1 MCYLLQL
8 KTVYF
13 DAFGPFVILY
23 RPSKVFGQLNL
34 FWFPRIRILMCLSL
48 VLVKKAPLHFRC
60 LLILDYLF
68 GIASRG

>member
-48 VLVKKAPLHFRC
+48 VLAKKAPLHFRC